1 MQIHKSEK
9 AKKIRIDNDESH
21 QAEERGFSPAQILV
35 LVTSLKQPVPAGAI
49 KLDVCSHADCQPG
62 MLITLTNPNES
73 NLVPEHRWII
83 AIVVVVILDRPLERA
98 HGEGTIVTVTKNA
111 NNSSSV
117 LDNDVDDNLKYKAS
131 PNLAVTGLPALATT
145 DKSDRTA
152 SAKSTTGSMFV
163 SGKRNH
169 SNRIYPID
177 YCLTVEPSSLSK
189 NDHHHPRF
197 NEMNAVREA
206 ERMRLEAE
214 EEEEEEEADRHVR
227 QLEQERRGREAAMQR
242 RLQSASLQESKRC
255 MQKKNDEEEEADQR
269 VFVKH
274 REELPSVEIVG
285 IDKPPA
291 TVPTQRPLAAVE
303 QRETDRLEQDLS
315 SAGAQTMHWDDGI
328 HHHNHH
334 HPRVNEMN
342 AVREAE
348 EEEEEADRHVLQ
360 LEEERREREAAMQRR
375 LQSASLQ
382 ESKRR
387 MQQLKKNKEEEEET
401 DQQQQPAVVEVQEEL
416 PSEATVKPSSVEVLV
431 IDKPPVT
438 VPTHRPLAAVEQRE
452 SAKWSDGASRW
463 EQNLSSAS
471 AQTMYWDDYNA
482 DDDDNLTNF
491 NPSISKLLERRMN
504 ARYSTPLRLAQSA
517 QTQSPYRSN
526 AIAATSAV
534 AAIAATSSPT
544 KVPSNIGTVGVHWD
558 DLSALDASIDSQ
570 GDSQV
575 GLGHNRS
582 HTDNDS
588 SLRG

>member
-1 MQIHKSEK
+1 
-9 AKKIRIDNDESH
+9 
-21 QAEERGFSPAQILV
+21 
-35 LVTSLKQPVPAGAI
+35 
-49 KLDVCSHADCQPG
+49 
-62 MLITLTNPNES
+62 
-73 NLVPEHRWII
+73 
-83 AIVVVVILDRPLERA
+83 
-98 HGEGTIVTVTKNA
+98 
-111 NNSSSV
+111 
-117 LDNDVDDNLKYKAS
+117 
-131 PNLAVTGLPALATT
+131 
-145 DKSDRTA
+145 
-152 SAKSTTGSMFV
+152 
-163 SGKRNH
+163 
-169 SNRIYPID
+169 
-177 YCLTVEPSSLSK
+177 
-189 NDHHHPRF
+189 
-197 NEMNAVREA
+197 
-206 ERMRLEAE
+206 
-214 EEEEEEEADRHVR
+214 
-227 QLEQERRGREAAMQR
+227 
-242 RLQSASLQESKRC
+242 
-255 MQKKNDEEEEADQR
+255 
-269 VFVKH
+269 
-274 REELPSVEIVG
+274 
-285 IDKPPA
+285 
-291 TVPTQRPLAAVE
+291 
-303 QRETDRLEQDLS
+303 
-315 SAGAQTMHWDDGI
+315 
-328 HHHNHH
+328 
-334 HPRVNEMN
+334 
-342 AVREAE
+342 
-348 EEEEEADRHVLQ
+348 
-360 LEEERREREAAMQRR
+360 
-375 LQSASLQ
+375 
-382 ESKRR
+382 
-387 MQQLKKNKEEEEET
+387 MQQLKKNKEEEEEET